1 MEENKAAV
9 VSPSTVQLPKPQPM
23 DGNGPH
29 PEGVVHVASNSSLS
43 KDLLKA
49 PTTFN
54 DALAWTHISLR
65 DVKSA
70 KKSFEILS
78 LKQWCQEFGDQ
89 EGIDELQEL
98 LTIFPSIGG
107 IKLDRQGMDSLRKA
121 QKDKEEREQRQHK
134 DV

>member
-54 DALAWTHISLR
+54 DAPAWTNISLR
-65 DVKSA
+65 DVESA
-70 KKSFEILS
+70 KQALRYCLSNNGVKSSVI
-78 LKQWCQEFGDQ
+78 
-89 EGIDELQEL
+89 
-98 LTIFPSIGG
+98 
-107 IKLDRQGMDSLRKA
+107 RKA
-121 QKDKEEREQRQHK
+121 LTSCRSC
-134 DV
+134 